1 MIQVSEAT
9 VGKTYPVVVLV
20 NGKGTANQASSE
32 DRCVKSDEF
41 PHGWVVVGKDLELSV
56 EVQVKVD
63 KASEGSGGVTGR
75 HRLKAVVDFALI
87 TSADA
92 TVEHYLTVPIC
103 DVAIGA
109 TSFHTIIVGADG
121 VENISRDD
129 GLADGEE
136 MRAKASNEPFDED
149 LENGCGDQ
157 SIEKSNGSVV
167 DVPEAASTDLNN
179 QKDGKGDEEG
189 HESSSPN
196 RDNLVAHRVGEL
208 RVHDFSILEDDGE
221 AAARGWISEVYTQTD
236 CAHESHGE
244 DVDPSSLDP

>member
-41 PHGWVVVGKDLELSV
+41 PHSRVVVGEDLELGV

-75 HRLKAVVDFALI
+75 HRLKAVVDLALV
-87 TSADA
+87 TRADA
-92 TVEHYLTVPIC
+92 TVEHDLTVPIC

-109 TSFHTIIVGADG
+109 TSFRTIVVSADG
-121 VENISRDD
+121 VENVGRNYW
-129 GLADGEE
+129 LADGEE
-136 MRAKASNEPFDED
+136 VRTKASNEPFDED

-157 SIEKSNGSVV
+157 SIQKSNGSVV
-167 DVPEAASTDLNN
+167 NVPEAASTDLND
-179 QKDGKGDEEG
+179 QKDGKGDEERHKSG
-189 HESSSPN
+189 SPN
-196 RDNLVAHRVGEL
+196 WDDLVAHRVGEL
-208 RVHDFSILEDDGE
+208 RVDDFSILEDDGE